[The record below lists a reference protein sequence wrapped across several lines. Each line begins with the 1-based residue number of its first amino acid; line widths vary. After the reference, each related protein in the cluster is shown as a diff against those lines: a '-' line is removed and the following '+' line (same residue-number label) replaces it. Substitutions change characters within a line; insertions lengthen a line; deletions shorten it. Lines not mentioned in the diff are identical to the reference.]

1 MRDAVVYPM
10 MSSKFNELISNW
22 ITYLWLT
29 LIRPC
34 IKGFLRRTTG
44 LCELQRICYATRGSS
59 SERSLQI
66 EQSLSL
72 SRSIVIQRV
81 KNRFIFDANS
91 AKNAK
96 GNKVLDECDVDD
108 ELQLVNFAV
117 EAICLEK
124 SINRKIHQ
132 EFVTGLRNTLIQ
144 LHQFTLVTNES
155 LQLSYTPYDK
165 NNADHVALLLVSMN
179 CILFVRIVLTINCV
193 TFSACGMH

>member
-1 MRDAVVYPM
+1 
-10 MSSKFNELISNW
+10 MSSKLNELISGW
-22 ITYLWLT
+22 ITYFWLT
-29 LIRPC
+29 FIRPC

-44 LCELQRICYATRGSS
+44 LCELQRVCYATRGSS

-81 KNRFIFDANS
+81 KNRFIFDCSKAKS
-91 AKNAK
+91 ARGSKPSN
-96 GNKVLDECDVDD
+96 DDVDVED

-124 SINRKIHQ
+124 CINRKIHQ

-144 LHQFTLVTNES
+144 LHQFASVTNES

-165 NNADHVALLLVSMN
+165 NNSEHIALLLVSRLLM
-179 CILFVRIVLTINCV
+179 FVSCVKLVLTE
-193 TFSACGMH
+193 